1 MQLTHVLFLAG
12 ALGASA
18 HPSAHGHLHRASQV
32 KRDGAPVFLRPVR
45 PAIVVPTPKVE
56 AVPTPSAASK
66 VASSDKDVPKGPE
79 LSKGNPDKGN
89 SGKGNSGKGNSAS
102 YIPFCSEGGPASKA
116 KRVTMAQILYS
127 GNLGTANGCPWNS
140 NMMLV
145 PNEIADKYKYVQ
157 TFENVADEVY
167 EVICANK
174 MGADG
179 KNTGSFVVPGQEPL
193 KFTVQPGETKTVV
206 VDKNTQGICAWA
218 PGSVPTTAHGQ
229 LAGVWGEFDAEN
241 ASNEGWSGADCSSL
255 VAQAYDMDVPGC
267 RMSHNGVNSD
277 ILPGG
282 IGKNAY
288 TKGMEALDGIGLN
301 IPAGPWVIANVLGF
315 SG

>member
-45 PAIVVPTPKVE
+45 PAIVAPTPKVE
-56 AVPTPSAASK
+56 AVPTPSAAPKAVPS
-66 VASSDKDVPKGPE
+66 APSIKDVPKE
-79 LSKGNPDKGN
+79 SESNN
-89 SGKGNSGKGNSAS
+89 GKGKGNSASS
-102 YIPFCSEGGPASKA
+102 YIPFCSEGGPASKKA
-116 KRVTMAQILYS
+116 KRVTLDQIRYT

-140 NMMLV
+140 NMMVV

-157 TFENVADEVY
+157 KFENVDKVAY
-167 EVICANK
+167 QVICANK

-179 KNTGSFVVPGQEPL
+179 QNTGSFVVEGQEPL
-193 KFTVQPGETKTVV
+193 TFTVQPGETKTVV
-206 VDKNTQGICAWA
+206 DDKNTQGICAWA
-218 PGSVPTTAHGQ
+218 PNKVPVTPYGQ

-241 ASNEGWSGADCSSL
+241 ASNDGWSGADCSSL

-267 RMSHNGVNSD
+267 RMSHGGVNSD

-282 IGKNAY
+282 IGNNAY

-301 IPAGPWVIANVLGF
+301 INKGDWVINVYLGF

>member
-18 HPSAHGHLHRASQV
+18 HPSAHGHLHRAPQV
-32 KRDGAPVFLRPVR
+32 KRDGAPVFLKPVR
-45 PAIVVPTPKVE
+45 PAIVAPTPKVE
-56 AVPTPSAASK
+56 AVPTPSSAPEPAPSTKAAPKESE
-66 VASSDKDVPKGPE
+66 SDKSD
-79 LSKGNPDKGN
+79 
-89 SGKGNSGKGNSAS
+89 SGKSDSTS
-102 YIPFCSEGGPASKA
+102 YIPFCTEGGPASKKA
-116 KRVTMAQILYS
+116 KRVTMEQILYT

-140 NMMLV
+140 NMMVV
-145 PNEIADKYKYVQ
+145 PNEIAGKYKYVQ
-157 TFENVADEVY
+157 KYENVADVAY
-167 EVICANK
+167 QVICANK

-179 KNTGSFVVPGQEPL
+179 KNTGSFVVAGQNPL
-193 KFTVQPGETKTVV
+193 TFTLQPGETKTVV

-241 ASNEGWSGADCSSL
+241 ASNNGWSGADCSSL

-267 RMSHNGVNSD
+267 RMSHGGVDSD

-301 IPAGPWVIANVLGF
+301 IVPGPWVMEVKVGF